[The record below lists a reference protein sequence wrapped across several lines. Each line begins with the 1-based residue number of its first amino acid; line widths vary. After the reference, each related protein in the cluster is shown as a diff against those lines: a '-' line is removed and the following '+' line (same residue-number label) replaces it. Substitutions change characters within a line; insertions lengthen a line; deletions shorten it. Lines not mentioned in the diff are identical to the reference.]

1 MVRVNTHPT
10 LAWGVGIHATQAGGG
25 AGPRRK
31 ATATKKD
38 PCEFVG
44 NHGRVRT
51 CDGKRRTSAML
62 SEFFAERK
70 KGLSIGVLL
79 GGTLLFLKFVT
90 PEFYQSSR
98 YTGIADITLIFVIPA
113 GFVWEG
119 VDFRRKR
126 NER

>member
-1 MVRVNTHPT
+1 
-10 LAWGVGIHATQAGGG
+10 
-25 AGPRRK
+25 
-31 ATATKKD
+31 
-38 PCEFVG
+38 
-44 NHGRVRT
+44 
-51 CDGKRRTSAML
+51 ML
-62 SEFFAERK
+62 LEFFAERK

-98 YTGIADITLIFVIPA
+98 YAGIADITLIFVIPA
-113 GFVWEG
+113 GFVWEW